1 MPKILIVEDDIAIQ
15 KGLEAALKAED
26 YKITT
31 ASDGQKGF
39 EIASED
45 LNDLIILDI
54 MLPFKNGLDICRD
67 LRGKGL
73 DTPIIMLTSRND
85 EIDKVVGLEIG
96 ADDYITKPFSI
107 RELQA
112 RIRALLRRST
122 GKLSE
127 VKNYTFGDVNVDTE
141 KQEVTKGG
149 LQVKLSV
156 KEFTLLL
163 YFISHESQVITRN
176 QLLDEVWGYEAFPTT
191 RTIDNYVLSLRKKI
205 EDDPSEPAHLLTIHT
220 AGYKFVP

>member
-1 MPKILIVEDDIAIQ
+1 MTKILIVEDDIAIQ

-26 YKITT
+26 YDITT

-39 EIASED
+39 ELASKD

-73 DTPIIMLTSRND
+73 GTPIIMLTSRKD

-112 RIRALLRRST
+112 RIKALLRRST
-122 GKLSE
+122 GKLNE
-127 VKNYTFGDVNVDTE
+127 VKTYTFGDVNVDVE

-149 LQVKLSV
+149 QQVKLSV
-156 KEFTLLL
+156 REFTLLK
-163 YFISHESQVITRN
+163 YFISHECQVITRN
-176 QLLDEVWGYEAFPTT
+176 QLLDEVWGYDVFPTT

-205 EDDPSEPAHLLTIHT
+205 EDDPAEPAHLLTIHT